1 MDRESSTPEPTTT
14 SALSATER
22 SGTLRYEHVHRIE
35 ITLTLLS
42 GLVGRVRK
50 QVSSSD
56 GLALRHSAPVVAH
69 DRALGPVDHV
79 FPT

>member
-1 MDRESSTPEPTTT
+1 MNRESSMPEPTTT

-35 ITLTLLS
+35 ITLTLLT

-50 QVSSSD
+50 QAD
-56 GLALRHSAPVVAH
+56 
-69 DRALGPVDHV
+69 
-79 FPT
+79 